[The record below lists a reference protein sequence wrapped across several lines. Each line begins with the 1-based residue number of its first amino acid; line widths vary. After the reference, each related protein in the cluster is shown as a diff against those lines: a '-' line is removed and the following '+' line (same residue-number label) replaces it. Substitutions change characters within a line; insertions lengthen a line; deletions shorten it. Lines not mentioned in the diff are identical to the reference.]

1 MKCLVSLY
9 LSSLMLIHGLM
20 GRGLRDPLVHL
31 HSMLGKSLEVLGPCL
46 RHHRVRAWGLGG
58 RHATKVGRPP
68 DSRRSSFALLFYK
81 LGRLLRKISFQEESD
96 NPILLFY
103 S

>member
-1 MKCLVSLY
+1 
-9 LSSLMLIHGLM
+9 MLIHGLM
-20 GRGLRDPLVHL
+20 GKGLRDPLVHS
-31 HSMLGKSLEVLGPCL
+31 HSMLGKGLKVLRQCL

-58 RHATKVGRPP
+58 RKCDKSGQA
-68 DSRRSSFALLFYK
+68 SRFPCHSSFALLFYK